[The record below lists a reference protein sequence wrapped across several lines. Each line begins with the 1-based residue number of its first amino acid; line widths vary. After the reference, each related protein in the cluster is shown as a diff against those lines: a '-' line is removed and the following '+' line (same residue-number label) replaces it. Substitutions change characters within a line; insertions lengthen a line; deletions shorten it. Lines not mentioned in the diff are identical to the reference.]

1 MLAGF
6 EFAGLFQHAINL
18 IDFGNFLNLEFIDL
32 FDRCIDIC
40 LVPWQFDWLSIRL
53 PSIIVRGGCRWLL
66 VVVVVVVGV
75 VVGGGQ
81 FKLVFGSISIT
92 ISITIAIRFD
102 LMMCIFEVH

>member
-32 FDRCIDIC
+32 FDKCIDIC

-66 VVVVVVVGV
+66 VVVVGV

-92 ISITIAIRFD
+92 ITIRFD
-102 LMMCIFEVH
+102 SI